1 LVVLK
6 EPVNLKNGFLK
17 VTTASPF
24 AVKVIFTQVAKNS
37 KIEREEQGRTFISKH
52 LILPSDKMHCSLVL
66 STSYFITAP
75 QTGLMRTQIP

>member
-1 LVVLK
+1 
-6 EPVNLKNGFLK
+6 
-17 VTTASPF
+17 
-24 AVKVIFTQVAKNS
+24 VAKNS
-37 KIEREEQGRTFISKH
+37 KTEREEQGRTFISKH